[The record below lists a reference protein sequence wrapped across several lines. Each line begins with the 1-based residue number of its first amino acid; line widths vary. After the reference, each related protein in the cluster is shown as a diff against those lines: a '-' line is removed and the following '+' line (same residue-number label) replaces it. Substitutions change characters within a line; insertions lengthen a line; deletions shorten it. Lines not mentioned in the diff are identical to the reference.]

1 MEDLESLIVR
11 ALQQMAR
18 LVMFIELKST
28 EIPPLLNQHLQYV
41 KIFTPINI
49 FFHFAA
55 FILITPFLSIK
66 VCSSRFLPD
75 ASFLFLCM
83 HSAFCLGERMES

>member
-11 ALQQMAR
+11 ALQQLAR

-49 FFHFAA
+49 FF
-55 FILITPFLSIK
+55 ILLH
-66 VCSSRFLPD
+66 
-75 ASFLFLCM
+75 LF
-83 HSAFCLGERMES
+83 